1 MIGYMIERI
10 YTDFYFFRF
19 NTLGDIQFFL
29 QISKLGWN
37 TNFPKNWKY
46 SFFSLQ
52 FDFYLNKTIKN

>member
-1 MIGYMIERI
+1 MIKHMVKRK
-10 YTDFYFFRF
+10 YTDFYVSSS
-19 NTLGDIQFFL
+19 NTVEDNQFSL

-46 SFFSLQ
+46 SFFPLQ